1 MIVKRRPAAGHAAAE
16 PELPLP
22 HRLAIVY
29 LMLPVVVWLAGW
41 FNWWFGVPAAALLA
55 CALRRPLSGS
65 WKPRAPSAAAVMTT
79 AAAAAAVMTT
89 AAGGVFDVENADW
102 LEHRTTML
110 DLSRHP
116 WPAYLPD
123 PLAPWRPENA
133 APHATPPLLRY
144 YLGWSIVPGL
154 VGRWLGP
161 AALNWAVPLWT
172 WAGVAL
178 VALLFARRRRG
189 RQLAVYLA
197 MAFCFGGMT
206 LVSAPAILGWGR
218 GWVGIEWYVER
229 FGWASFLVHGPGPF
243 SLQSRLANLSW
254 VPQHF
259 LPAGLYALLCL
270 QLRRQPRFVAALG
283 VLLAAAPFWSVFVA
297 AGLLPFLAVLL
308 RENGA
313 RPLLR
318 WPNLLLAGPLFGLV
332 TLYLTSGE
340 IDFPRGWIWETFSW
354 PQAARRLSFFY
365 LTEFLLLALLLL
377 TIRPALRREP
387 FFMAAVATLLLAPL
401 YRYDDSN
408 VFMLRASQPALFLL
422 SGFCADAGAQWG
434 ATDRRAGL
442 QRVAFTGLAL
452 VLGMGAVT
460 TAAELALALRRH
472 GPVRHETIGRTT
484 LVDLPVSWR
493 RQNVA
498 PDPPDLLRRL
508 LRDPAERPGRRIP
521 DEPVV
526 RSVFDVYLHGGMLV
540 AVKERCT
547 AADEQARFFLNVM
560 PVDPD
565 DLPSHRR
572 RFGFHRE
579 PRKPPERFG
588 DRCLYAAS
596 LPKYP
601 VARIVT
607 GQLAPCWIAWRTE
620 IKSLPTTNEPERG
633 IVSNDR

>member
-1 MIVKRRPAAGHAAAE
+1 MICRRRPASGRATAE
-16 PELPLP
+16 PELPLL
-22 HRLAIVY
+22 HRFAIAY
-29 LMLPVVVWLAGW
+29 LMLPVVIWLAGW
-41 FNWWFGVPAAALLA
+41 FDWRIGVPAAALLA

-65 WKPRAPSAAAVMTT
+65 WKPPPPSAAAAAVL
-79 AAAAAAVMTT
+79 AAAAGAVMTT
-89 AAGGVFDVENADW
+89 AAGGVFDVENVDW
-102 LEHRTTML
+102 FDHRTMML

-116 WPAYLPD
+116 WPTYLPD
-123 PLAPWRPENA
+123 PLAPWRPETE
-133 APHATPPLLRY
+133 APSTAPLLRY
-144 YLGWSIVPGL
+144 YLGWFIAPGL
-154 VGRWLGP
+154 AGRWLGP

-172 WAGVAL
+172 WTGVAL
-178 VALLFARRRRG
+178 VALLFTRRRRG
-189 RQLAVYLA
+189 RALVIHLALV
-197 MAFCFGGMT
+197 FCFGGMT

-218 GWVGIEWYVER
+218 GWVGMEWYVER

-243 SLQSRLANLSW
+243 SLQSRLANLAW
-254 VPQHF
+254 APQHF

-270 QLRRQPRFVAALG
+270 QLRRQPRFLAVLG

-297 AGLLPFLAVLL
+297 VGLLPFLAVLL

-340 IDFPRGWIWETFSW
+340 IDFPYGWTGETFSW

-377 TIRPALRREP
+377 TIRPALRRER
-387 FFMAAVATLLLAPL
+387 FFVAAVATLLLAPL
-401 YRYDDSN
+401 CRYDDSN
-408 VFMLRASQPALFLL
+408 VLMLRASQPALFLL
-422 SGFCADAGAQWG
+422 SGFCADAVAQRGAF
-434 ATDRRAGL
+434 DRRTGL
-442 QRVAFTGLAL
+442 QRIAFTGLAL

-460 TAAELALALRRH
+460 AAAELALALRRH
-472 GPVRHETIGRTT
+472 GPVRYETLGHTT
-484 LVDLPVSWR
+484 LVDVPAAWR

-508 LRDPAERPGRRIP
+508 LRDPADRLGHRIP
-521 DEPVV
+521 DEPLV
-526 RSVFDVYLHGGMLV
+526 RSVFDVYLDGGMLV

-547 AADEQARFFLNVM
+547 AADEQARFFLHVT
-560 PVDPD
+560 PADPD
-565 DLPSHRR
+565 DLPRRRR

-620 IKSLPTTNEPERG
+620 INLNRDSRLSHDSRPEH
-633 IVSNDR
+633 